1 MLCVFLKQWRGGY
14 VAAFPP
20 NRLHPLSTFYSHSG
34 RMGNERCGRKQ
45 LEARRKE
52 ILAWKG
58 LSKKRSSSISCY
70 FPVCLLFRRLF
81 RSSYTCSCSEM
92 LWDSFLT
99 ILSTEVNSC
108 DWHWFET
115 GEVAILEDYPPR
127 FQKNLDDIH
136 WWYSLFYYTYIYR
149 NGKMEAHLKSRALIL
164 FLFAN
169 CGYFIEVKNSGFYFL
184 LLRGKKAQKEMKES
198 SNEKN
203 QTKRFFPPILSIL
216 LFCFCI
222 SPGLFTRVTSLYLF
236 PHFRPPVS
244 RILAAPVFQ

>member
-1 MLCVFLKQWRGGY
+1 
-14 VAAFPP
+14 
-20 NRLHPLSTFYSHSG
+20 
-34 RMGNERCGRKQ
+34 
-45 LEARRKE
+45 
-52 ILAWKG
+52 
-58 LSKKRSSSISCY
+58 
-70 FPVCLLFRRLF
+70 
-81 RSSYTCSCSEM
+81 
-92 LWDSFLT
+92 
-99 ILSTEVNSC
+99 
-108 DWHWFET
+108 
-115 GEVAILEDYPPR
+115 
-127 FQKNLDDIH
+127 
-136 WWYSLFYYTYIYR
+136 
-149 NGKMEAHLKSRALIL
+149 MEAHLKSRALIL